1 MTIQVTMMITIIE
14 KTSLMQNLD
23 VNHLQAVGG
32 QQGDYSL
39 CEGCSPFFIN
49 SSILSLI
56 TGKKSRDAAIANAK
70 DDIAFARQL
79 QKTKEEYE
87 DWKEAEERAL
97 KLWLRDQKRDFARKI
112 AYEKLNKDLAEADL
126 KMFFAD
132 WPLQISVEALLKE
145 LYQKR
150 ERTMPMRFV
159 IGRLY
164 AGSAKDALS
173 YSYPNIVD
181 NVTTLLQEMGITTPC
196 VYRFKE
202 CPTVV
207 GGPALANIYAMM
219 SSFPVVVILPMVD
232 NRLKK
237 LKFAV
242 GCWTIDSPFPFQ
254 KNVLSI
260 DFNQQRVNSDKAY
273 LDATILKFTYACA
286 TLAAVLYDTYNL
298 SEGVYSCVFP
308 KFAAAKTLRNRYPEL
323 TDFAIGEFRAFM
335 NPTTEVITDK
345 GKKLKVWDEV
355 NPMQHR
361 ETEKIV
367 KESITLIEG

>member
-1 MTIQVTMMITIIE
+1 
-14 KTSLMQNLD
+14 MQNLD
-23 VNHLQAVGG
+23 VNHLQAIGR
-32 QQGDYSL
+32 QQEDCNL

-56 TGKKSRDAAIANAK
+56 MGKKNRNAAIANAK
-70 DDIAFARQL
+70 DDIAFVEQL
-79 QKTKEEYE
+79 QKIKEEYE
-87 DWKEAEERAL
+87 DWKEAEEHAL

-132 WPLQISVEALLKE
+132 WPLQISVEALIKE
-145 LYQKR
+145 LCQKI

-164 AGSAKDALS
+164 TGSAKDALS
-173 YSYPNIVD
+173 YSYHNIVD
-181 NVTTLLQEMGITTPC
+181 NVTTLLQEMGITPLC

-219 SSFPVVVILPMVD
+219 SSFPVVVILPTVD

-237 LKFAV
+237 LKFAI
-242 GCWTIDSPFPFQ
+242 GCWTTDSPFPFQ

-260 DFNQQRVNSDKAY
+260 DFDLQRVNSDKAY

-286 TLAAVLYDTYNL
+286 TFAAVLYDTYNL

-308 KFAAAKTLRNRYPEL
+308 RFAAAKTLRNCYPEL
-323 TDFAIGEFRAFM
+323 TDFAISEFHAFM
-335 NPTTEVITDK
+335 NPSTQVITDEGEK
-345 GKKLKVWDEV
+345 VNVWDETS
-355 NPMQHR
+355 PMLR
-361 ETEKIV
+361 CEIEKIV

>member
-1 MTIQVTMMITIIE
+1 MKKIDIDQLQVVRGQKE
-14 KTSLMQNLD
+14 DCSL
-23 VNHLQAVGG
+23 
-32 QQGDYSL
+32 Y
-39 CEGCSPFFIN
+39 EGCSPFFIN

-56 TGKKSRDAAIANAK
+56 TGKQNRDAAIANAK
-70 DDIAFARQL
+70 DDIAFAEQL
-79 QKTKEEYE
+79 QKAKEEYE

-97 KLWLRDQKRDFARKI
+97 KLWLRDQKRDFARKS
-112 AYEKLNKDLAEADL
+112 AYEKLNRDLAEADL

-132 WPLQISVEALLKE
+132 WPLQISVEALLRE
-145 LYQKR
+145 LCQKS
-150 ERTMPMRFV
+150 EKTMPMRFV
-159 IGRLY
+159 IGRFY

-173 YSYPNIVD
+173 SSYPSIVD
-181 NVTTLLQEMGITTPC
+181 NVTTLLQEMGITNAC

-219 SSFPVVVILPMVD
+219 SSFPVVVIMPAVD

-237 LKFAV
+237 LQFAV
-242 GCWTIDSPFPFQ
+242 GCWTADSPFPFQ

-273 LDATILKFTYACA
+273 LDATISKVTYACT

-298 SEGVYSCVFP
+298 SEGVYSCAFP
-308 KFAAAKTLRNRYPEL
+308 KFAAAKTLRNSYPEL

-345 GKKLKVWDEV
+345 GEKLKVWDEAS
-355 NPMQHR
+355 PMLRR

-367 KESITLIEG
+367 KESIALIEG